1 MYAIIDSTQMN
12 KKGQEFVRVDF
23 YLEKGEPLY
32 DGYRVRMPAR
42 ELTEKELSS
51 LTGKD
56 GAISKADYE
65 AFVDKNIGW
74 EMKDTPFNCHMF
86 AKPATLEDLDD
97 AVQARIKL
105 LKTNCAENAKT
116 GREFKPS
123 RQLCQLTVCPA
134 KYSTGLKEILPGTEL
149 MEA

>member
-1 MYAIIDSTQMN
+1 MYARVAGTQIN
-12 KKGQEFVRVDF
+12 KKGQEFTRVDF

-32 DGYRVRMPAR
+32 DGYHVRMPAR
-42 ELTEKELSS
+42 ELNEKELSS
-51 LTGKD
+51 LTNKD
-56 GAISKADYE
+56 GVISKADYE
-65 AFVDKNIGW
+65 AYVDKNIGW
-74 EMKDTPFNCHMF
+74 EMQDTPFNCHMF

-105 LKTNCAENAKT
+105 LKANCAENAKT
-116 GREFKPS
+116 STEFRPS
-123 RQLCQLTVCPA
+123 RVLCSLTVCSA

>member
-1 MYAIIDSTQMN
+1 MYARIAGTQMN
-12 KKGQEFVRVDF
+12 KKGQEFTRVDF

-32 DGYRVRMPAR
+32 DGYHVRMPAR

-51 LTGKD
+51 LASKD
-56 GAISKADYE
+56 GTISKADYE

-105 LKTNCAENAKT
+105 LKANCAENAKT
-116 GREFKPS
+116 STEFKPS
-123 RQLCQLTVCPA
+123 RILCQLTVCSA
-134 KYSTGLKEILPGTEL
+134 KYSMGLKEILPGTEL
-149 MEA
+149 TEA

>member
-1 MYAIIDSTQMN
+1 MYAIIDSTQTD

-32 DGYRVRMPAR
+32 DGYHVRVPAR
-42 ELTEKELSS
+42 ELTEKEMTGLN
-51 LTGKD
+51 GKD

-74 EMKDTPFNCHMF
+74 EMKDTPFNCHFF
-86 AKPATLEDLDD
+86 AKPATLDDLDD

-105 LKTNCAENAKT
+105 LKANCAENAKT
-116 GREFKPS
+116 SSEFKPT
-123 RQLCQLTVCPA
+123 RILCPLTVCSA
-134 KYSTGLKEILPGTEL
+134 KYSKGKKEIMPGTEL

>member
-1 MYAIIDSTQMN
+1 MYARIDSTQVN

-42 ELTEKELSS
+42 ELTEKELTS
-51 LTGKD
+51 LTGK
-56 GAISKADYE
+56 GGNISKADYE
-65 AFVDKNIGW
+65 AYVDKHIGW

-105 LKTNCAENAKT
+105 LKANCAENAKT
-116 GREFKPS
+116 SAEFKPV
-123 RQLCQLTVCPA
+123 RILCPLTVCAA
-134 KYSTGLKEILPGTEL
+134 KYSKGSKEIMPGTEL
-149 MEA
+149 AEA

>member
-1 MYAIIDSTQMN
+1 MYARIDSTQVN

-42 ELTEKELSS
+42 ELNEKELSS
-51 LTGKD
+51 LTNKD
-56 GAISKADYE
+56 GVISKADYE
-65 AFVDKNIGW
+65 AYVDKNIGW
-74 EMKDTPFNCHMF
+74 EMQDTPFNCHMF

-105 LKTNCAENAKT
+105 LKANCAENAKASA
-116 GREFKPS
+116 EFKPS
-123 RQLCQLTVCPA
+123 RMLCPLTVCPT
-134 KYSTGLKEILPGTEL
+134 KYSAGLKEILPGTEL